1 MPTYRITDKQ
11 TGKVYKITGE
21 RPPIQSEVEEL
32 IMSTLPKAS
41 AEERVLAN
49 TLYTGDTNARKSYLM
64 GMGKSP
70 KEPGWFYDEPGL
82 VPKLKELRTDVL
94 ETGLGA
100 GSKLGA
106 QIAGES
112 VGAAGG
118 AVGGVPGAVLGYIG
132 GGAAG
137 RGLVQAAAENYAKM
151 RGMEPADSRVAR
163 EAVVGGVTSAA
174 GRLLQ
179 SGGAILSRLPGVKKA
194 EQFLLTNV
202 TRMARPMQA
211 WVKGR
216 WNTVYKT
223 AKEPFEKLAEYVNT
237 KVINPMKS
245 VKQGLGRD
253 LGRVRQETTF
263 SKAPDYTGLG
273 QEVVDVAKNYATT
286 ITKDELATAVK
297 LAANLERSAA
307 IATSKANTGTKEGL
321 LMKTKATKMYWDALD
336 QLLIIRRKIAARYD
350 KMGGK
355 AMDAFKAPLSFF
367 DDVLK
372 RINNRAKTSNPDL
385 AKALDDYA
393 EYMKVYSEFEDL
405 VGKDKKTIL
414 RFMENS
420 LFKESDPDI
429 YGRQVVNEIFTKYL
443 PKSSL
448 DEIKDLV
455 AASFMHNPDIL
466 TAGVKTGVAMGAGS
480 LAGAGIGALTG
491 GAEGARRGA
500 STGAKIGLGV
510 TLPFSSPVLASWM
523 YRTLET
529 SAPLVKILASKAPLL
544 LASPLVSTINDVS
557 NRFGIEPTE
566 EDFKQLKS
574 SRTKA
579 LK

>member
-202 TRMARPMQA
+202 TRMTRPMQA